1 MAGSSVITLGKL
13 TKPFVKYL
21 KIANFQEKKDIF
33 ITMTGIVS
41 YNRMLIASEISTN

>member
-13 TKPFVKYL
+13 IKPFVKYL
-21 KIANFQEKKDIF
+21 KIATFQEKKDIF